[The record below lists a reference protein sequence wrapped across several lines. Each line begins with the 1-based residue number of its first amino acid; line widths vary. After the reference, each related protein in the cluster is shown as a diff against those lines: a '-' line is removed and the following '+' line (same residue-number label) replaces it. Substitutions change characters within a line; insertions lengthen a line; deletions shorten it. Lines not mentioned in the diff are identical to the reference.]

1 METAYVEPGGPRST
15 SPRCSELAG
24 QLVVLALL
32 AGAAGWAAAADGV
45 CEPQLRRA
53 LPLPG
58 VPDGVVA
65 VELLAAA
72 VRQVEPALRPWRNPG
87 APIPAGER
95 GAEAARFVASVG
107 LLPNG
112 WSLETHDLDAWQAM
126 HARFAGWYR
135 ATPATV
141 RGGGREGMLND
152 MVATLGAVSDALRP
166 LAVFATGPE
175 DEVTFFAVVWN
186 WTPVPRLVL
195 LRTPAGLYLG
205 EGDGAER
212 AAPVL
217 AAMSNCA
224 LRFDG
229 YVYAPEDLAIQ
240 LFGQQ
245 GESIFRVL
253 GSDPPAAD
261 LPPVFEADRVLGVF
275 TFDDPALAGVRALSG
290 GVEGPSVSAA
300 TAVRLLATVRTNIG
314 LDGIFFHTAFP

>member
-1 METAYVEPGGPRST
+1 MR
-15 SPRCSELAG
+15 RLAG
-24 QLVVLALL
+24 LVVVLALL
-32 AGAAGWAAAADGV
+32 AGAAPWAAAADGV

-58 VPDGVVA
+58 VSDGVVA

-107 LLPNG
+107 LLPDG

-141 RGGGREGMLND
+141 QGGNREGMLSD
-152 MVATLGAVSDALRP
+152 MVATLGAVSGALRP
-166 LAVFATGPE
+166 LVVFATGQG
-175 DEVTFFAVVWN
+175 DEVTFFAVMWN
-186 WTPVPRLVL
+186 WTPQPRLL
-195 LRTPAGLYLG
+195 LFEPAPGLRLG
-205 EGDGAER
+205 EGRGDER
-212 AAPVL
+212 AEPVL
-217 AAMSNCA
+217 AAMSGCA
-224 LRFDG
+224 LRFERFA
-229 YVYAPEDLAIQ
+229 YAPEDLAIG

-245 GESIFRVL
+245 GESIFRVVA
-253 GSDPPAAD
+253 SDPPEAG
-261 LPPVFEADRVLGVF
+261 LPAVFEAERLMDVF
-275 TFDDPALAGVRALSG
+275 RFDDPALAGVRVLSG
-290 GVEGPSVSAA
+290 GVEGPSIGAGTVL
-300 TAVRLLATVRTNIG
+300 RLLAVVRTNIN